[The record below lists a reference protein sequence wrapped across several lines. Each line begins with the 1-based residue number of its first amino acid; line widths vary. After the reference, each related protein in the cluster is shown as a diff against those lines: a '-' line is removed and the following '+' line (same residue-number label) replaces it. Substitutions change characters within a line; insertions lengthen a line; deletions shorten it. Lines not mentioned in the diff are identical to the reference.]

1 MPIMVKANCEQKVP
15 EEKVKEFLELG
26 YSLLDE
32 NGKVLEKGK
41 PQSKDDFMIANAN
54 LKKDLDAAL
63 EENETLVKENAAL
76 KAKVEELTAAITDAE
91 DVAKKAAEGSVKAAL
106 EENETAAEST
116 DTPAAPSK
124 RGRKAAAK

>member
-15 EEKVKEFLELG
+15 EEKVDEFLELG

-63 EENETLVKENAAL
+63 AENETLVKENVELREQIKSLNAAL
-76 KAKVEELTAAITDAE
+76 AGNESI
-91 DVAKKAAEGSVKAAL
+91 AKKAAKASVDAATKDD
-106 EENETAAEST
+106 E
-116 DTPAAPSK
+116 TPAENAEEPATPK
-124 RGRKAAAK
+124 RGRKAASK

>member
-1 MPIMVKANCEQKVP
+1 MVKANCEQKVP

-63 EENETLVKENAAL
+63 EENET
-76 KAKVEELTAAITDAE
+76 
-91 DVAKKAAEGSVKAAL
+91 
-106 EENETAAEST
+106 AAEST

>member
-15 EEKVKEFLELG
+15 EEKVDEFLELG

-63 EENETLVKENAAL
+63 AENEILIKENAELKKQVKELNAAL
-76 KAKVEELTAAITDAE
+76 AENEE
-91 DVAKKAAEGSVKAAL
+91 VAKTASKASVEAAAKEPEATAEGA
-106 EENETAAEST
+106 EEPA
-116 DTPAAPSK
+116 TPK
-124 RGRKAAAK
+124 RGRKAASK